1 MGNGLERWEREW
13 KDLAHAV
20 EQPAL
25 ETRVTSKEKNRFR
38 DLSWIQILTN
48 LTNLPNGD
56 KLTLYHYIS
65 RLYYPSLFAYW
76 LTQEAHKHELS
87 MFFTRLGGMEINH
100 QLRVF
105 SI

>member
-48 LTNLPNGD
+48 LTNLP
-56 KLTLYHYIS
+56 
-65 RLYYPSLFAYW
+65 
-76 LTQEAHKHELS
+76 
-87 MFFTRLGGMEINH
+87 
-100 QLRVF
+100 
-105 SI
+105 

>member
-1 MGNGLERWEREW
+1 MEGLGTRRRTTSPGNTCHIQR
-13 KDLAHAV
+13 KI
-20 EQPAL
+20 
-25 ETRVTSKEKNRFR
+25 R

-87 MFFTRLGGMEINH
+87 MFFMRLGGMEINH